1 MRWIMIVTITLVAT
15 TSISAV
21 VKAMRPHVILRHT
34 QPLPAV
40 NVP

>member
-1 MRWIMIVTITLVAT
+1 MRWIMFVTVTLVAT

-21 VKAMRPHVILRHT
+21 VKARRPHVILRQT
-34 QPLPAV
+34 EPLPAV